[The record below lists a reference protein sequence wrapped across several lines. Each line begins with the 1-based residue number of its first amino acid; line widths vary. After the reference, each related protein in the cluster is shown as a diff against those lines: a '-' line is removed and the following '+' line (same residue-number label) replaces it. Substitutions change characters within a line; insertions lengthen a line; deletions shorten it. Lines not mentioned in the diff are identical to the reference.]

1 MRVSGT
7 AKPKFV
13 RSLAVSLAA
22 ALGAAFGG
30 LSYSAVMESL
40 ANPSGWLQFLVV
52 APLMFLA
59 SRSFLDPLS
68 AQFRRA
74 IGIPVATPSSG
85 PSGRWLWALAT
96 GSFVMLIWLGDALQ
110 KLAEAKPLI
119 TILTIAVAVAYIG
132 STTFA
137 WIRGATSAWPLA
149 WLYGGVTAGVVNGGL
164 TYLILDHYVP
174 TAAPEML
181 VNASIMTGLSS
192 AIVGMAGGSV
202 LDARI
207 GRRPSI
213 AAPLAA
219 IVAFAA
225 TGVIGAAMGSITLDQ
240 ALPNIALGL
249 GWLVGLANA
258 PGADDALRRN
268 A

>member
-1 MRVSGT
+1 MAGT
-7 AKPKFV
+7 AKPKLV

-30 LSYSAVMESL
+30 LSYSAVMESI
-40 ANPSGWLQFLVV
+40 ANPSGWLQFVV
-52 APLMFLA
+52 IAPLMYLA

-68 AQFRRA
+68 AQIRRA
-74 IGIPVATPSSG
+74 LGIPVSTPSSG
-85 PSGRWLWALAT
+85 PSGRWLWALVT

-110 KLAEAKPLI
+110 KFAEARPLV

-132 STTFA
+132 ATTFA
-137 WIRGATSAWPLA
+137 WTRGAASSWPLA
-149 WLYGGVTAGVVNGGL
+149 WLLGAITAGVVNGGL
-164 TYLILDHYVP
+164 TYLILSHYV
-174 TAAPEML
+174 TGAAPDAL
-181 VNASIMTGLSS
+181 LTASVMSGLSS
-192 AIVGMAGGSV
+192 AIVGMAGGLV
-202 LDARI
+202 VDARI

-219 IVAFAA
+219 TAAFAA
-225 TGVIGAAMGSITLDQ
+225 TGLIGAAMGSISLDQ
-240 ALPNIALGL
+240 ALPNLALGL

-258 PGADDALRRN
+258 PGADDTLRRH